1 MRKWLDG
8 LYGVS
13 CWLAAGCI
21 AAIALLVVCQVF
33 LNLLDRCSAL
43 LTGTAIGL
51 TIPSYAD
58 FTGFLLAA
66 ASFLSLAYTLREGG
80 HIRVTLVTGN
90 LPQGVQRI
98 VEVWCTAVASAIT
111 LYFTWYTAR
120 LTYDSYVY
128 HDLSSGMIAVPIWI
142 PQTAM
147 LVGLLILSIALVDEF
162 AVLLSG
168 GEPSYAGKGEK
179 LLAGEEQ
186 DPMEERLMEK
196 GEEVSCRK

>member
-1 MRKWLDG
+1 MRKLLDR

-21 AAIALLVVCQVF
+21 ASIGLLVVCQVF
-33 LNLLDRCSAL
+33 LNLLDRCSSL

-80 HIRVTLVTGN
+80 HIRVTLVIGN
-90 LPQGVQRI
+90 LSEGVQRI
-98 VEVWCTAVASAIT
+98 AEVWCTAVASAIT

-120 LTYDSYVY
+120 LTYESYVY
-128 HDLSSGMIAVPIWI
+128 HDLSSGMIAVPIWV

-147 LVGLLILSIALVDEF
+147 LTGLVILSIALVDE
-162 AVLLSG
+162 LCTILSG
-168 GEPSYAGKGEK
+168 RRPSYAGKGEK
-179 LLAGEEQ
+179 LLVRN
-186 DPMEERLMEK
+186 ERDAVVKEPLRE
-196 GEEVSCRK
+196 G

>member
-1 MRKWLDG
+1 MRKWLNG
-8 LYGVS
+8 LYRVS

-58 FTGFLLAA
+58 FTGFFLAA
-66 ASFLSLAYTLREGG
+66 ASFLSLAWTLREGG

-90 LPQGVQRI
+90 LPRRVQRI
-98 VEVWCTAVASAIT
+98 VEVWCVSVAAAIT
-111 LYFTWYTAR
+111 LYFTWYTAK
-120 LTYDSYVY
+120 LTYDSYLY
-128 HDLSSGMIAVPIWI
+128 HDLSPGMIAVPIWI

-147 LVGLLILSIALVDEF
+147 LTGLLILSIALVDELF
-162 AVLLSG
+162 SLLSG

-186 DPMEERLMEK
+186 ETVTKGLSEE
-196 GEEVSCRK
+196 GQEVSCQK